1 MSQFGW
7 KSLAC
12 LVAASGSFAAAYAGP
27 VLQSEDFEGAAY
39 QGWQVNGNEMI
50 FSGLETGRYMGLPF
64 DTYMGAHLTN
74 TDSGSPLTGDLSRH
88 GGDIRVQVDVR
99 VLALRN
105 FFGDRNPPSYFPLT
119 LQLVDVG
126 DPNNFEDDVSVYFV
140 GAGLPT
146 EGAGWQTRNFVIPD
160 PTSTTLPTGWGGTG
174 YEDPDTFEMRLPDGR
189 TYADVLATVDEVRL
203 TTFVPGYFYGF
214 NFWEIGFDNVEVR
227 RVPAPAGVTLIGACG
242 LLGATRRRR
251 S

>member
-1 MSQFGW
+1 MSRFART
-7 KSLAC
+7 KVAC
-12 LVAASGSFAAAYAGP
+12 LATLAGIPVVASAGP
-27 VLQSEDFEGAAY
+27 VLQFEDFEGADF

-50 FSGLETGRYMGLPF
+50 FSGLESGRYMGLPF

-74 TDSGSPLTGDLSRH
+74 TDTGSPLVGDLSRH

-99 VLALRN
+99 VFALRN
-105 FFGDRNPPSYFPLT
+105 FFGNRNPPSHFPLV

-126 DPNNFEDDVSVYFV
+126 DPNDFDDDVSVYLV

-146 EGAGWQTRNFVIPD
+146 EGAGWQTRNFLIPD

-174 YEDPDTFEMRLPDGR
+174 YEDPVTFEMRLPDGR
-189 TYADVLATVDEVRL
+189 TYADVLASVDEVRL

-227 RVPAPAGVTLIGACG
+227 RVPTPAGVMLLAAGGLI
-242 LLGATRRRR
+242 GATRRRR
-251 S
+251 D